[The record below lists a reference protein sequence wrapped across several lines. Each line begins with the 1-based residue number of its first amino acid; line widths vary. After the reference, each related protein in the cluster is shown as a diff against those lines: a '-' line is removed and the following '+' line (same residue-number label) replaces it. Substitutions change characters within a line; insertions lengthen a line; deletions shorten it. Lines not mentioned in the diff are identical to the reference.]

1 MNKRFEIA
9 TGLLAAIAF
18 GLGYF
23 SPVYPAALLV
33 VALIVKFD
41 VKVRKASADAFLF
54 SFIISILKSVLS
66 TLIGALVTM
75 LRWIPVDVIHQIASY
90 ISRFQSSLNSIIS
103 FIFLL
108 LMVVFAFMALGGKVN
123 GIPVISKFTGKFLD
137 GAED

>member
-1 MNKRFEIA
+1 MNKRYELA

-18 GLGYF
+18 GLGYL

-54 SFIISILKSVLS
+54 SFIIYILKHVLS
-66 TLIGALVTM
+66 ALLGALTSL
-75 LRWIPVDVIHQIASY
+75 LRWIPVDFLGQIAIY
-90 ISRFQSSLNSIIS
+90 VSRFESSLSGIIN
-103 FIFLL
+103 FVFLL
-108 LMVVFAFMALGGKVN
+108 LMIVFAFMALGGKVN
-123 GIPVISKFTGKFLD
+123 GIPGISKITGKFLD